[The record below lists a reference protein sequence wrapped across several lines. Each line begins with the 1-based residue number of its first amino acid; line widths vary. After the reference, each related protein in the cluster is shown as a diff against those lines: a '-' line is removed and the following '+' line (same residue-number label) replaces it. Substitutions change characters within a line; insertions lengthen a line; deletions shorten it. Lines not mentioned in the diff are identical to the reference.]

1 MMNHTNDPFSEALA
15 DWRVNPPRDPSFR
28 AGVWARVEAMR
39 REPWAAY
46 VRRHALTSGLALL
59 AVVAVGGWVG
69 MRQAH
74 ARADRDRALLVQVY
88 LSEIDS
94 RLVATDGT
102 P

>member
-1 MMNHTNDPFSEALA
+1 MMNDTNDPFSEALA

-59 AVVAVGGWVG
+59 DVVAAGGWIG

-74 ARADRDRALLVQVY
+74 VRVDQDRAMLVQVY
-88 LSEIDS
+88 LEKIDS
-94 RLVATDGT
+94 RLVAPHGT

>member
-1 MMNHTNDPFSEALA
+1 MMNDTNDPFSEALA
-15 DWRVNPPRDPSFR
+15 GWRVTPPRDPSFR
-28 AGVWARVEAMR
+28 AGVWARAEAMR

-59 AVVAVGGWVG
+59 VVVAAGGWIG

-74 ARADRDRALLVQVY
+74 VRVDRDRAMLVQVY
-88 LSEIDS
+88 LEEIDS
-94 RLVATDGT
+94 RLVASHGT